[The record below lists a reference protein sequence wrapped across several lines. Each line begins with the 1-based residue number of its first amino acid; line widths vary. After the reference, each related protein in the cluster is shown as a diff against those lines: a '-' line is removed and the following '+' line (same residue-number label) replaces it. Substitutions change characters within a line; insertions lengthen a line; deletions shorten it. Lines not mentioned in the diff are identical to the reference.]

1 MVEDFLVAKTKNYKK
16 RNENLET
23 TALTT
28 EHTQNR
34 FMSMIN
40 HLDGQLFHNAL
51 QKMSRDC

>member
-1 MVEDFLVAKTKNYKK
+1 MVEDFLVAKKFQKK

-23 TALTT
+23 AALTT

-40 HLDGQLFHNAL
+40 HIDGLFI
-51 QKMSRDC
+51 